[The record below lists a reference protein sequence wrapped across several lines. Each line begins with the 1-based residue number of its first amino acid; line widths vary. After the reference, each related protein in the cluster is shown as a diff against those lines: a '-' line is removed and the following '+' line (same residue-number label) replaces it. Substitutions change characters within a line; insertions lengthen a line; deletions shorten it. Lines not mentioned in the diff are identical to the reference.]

1 MKKLTAIL
9 LACLVLLTLAGC
21 GSSSNSYAKSESA
34 YVSAPA
40 AAYSGGGFRDDGYGY
55 AADEAY
61 VEAPAEAPMPEPE
74 AAAGNSGTAAPALDP
89 EKIIYSASVNVET
102 TDFDASIAMVDALV
116 ARYGGFVESSSLNG
130 NNYYSQYRGHVSSR
144 SADYVLRIPSSRFNE
159 LMGSLSELGN
169 IPYSHSYTENVT
181 AQYYDVQA
189 RLKAYEAQGE
199 RLLEMMKLAETVE
212 DVILLE
218 SRLSDLRYQIES
230 LQSTLNNW
238 DRRVSYSTVSLTIKE
253 VHEYTPEQKEDPTYW
268 DELKE
273 ALQEGFYNA
282 GQVVKDLL
290 VFLVELIPVLVIC
303 IPVIW
308 LLVLVV
314 KKLFHFDGERAKAR
328 REARKAKK
336 AAAKAA
342 KAAAKT
348 NQEENP

>member
-130 NNYYSQYRGHVSSR
+130 NNYYSQYRGYVSSR

-169 IPYSHSYTENVT
+169 IPYSHTYTENIT
-181 AQYYDVQA
+181 AQYYDVEA
-189 RLKAYEAQGE
+189 RLTACRTQEA
-199 RLLEMMKLAETVE
+199 RLLEMMEKAETVE
-212 DVILLE
+212 DLIRIE
-218 SRLSDLRYQIES
+218 DRLADLRYQIES
-230 LQSTLNNW
+230 LQSTLRNW
-238 DRRVSYSTVSLTIKE
+238 DRQVSYSYINLSISEVTV
-253 VHEYTPEQKEDPTYW
+253 YTPTEEPSYFAQ
-268 DELKE
+268 LKE
-273 ALQEGFYNA
+273 AAADGFIAVGRFFRNLSLGLA
-282 GQVVKDLL
+282 ELLPLLIVVAVLL
-290 VFLVELIPVLVIC
+290 IVFLPRI
-303 IPVIW
+303 
-308 LLVLVV
+308 
-314 KKLFHFDGERAKAR
+314 KKRRA
-328 REARKAKK
+328 AKK
-336 AAAKAA
+336 AQ
-342 KAAAKT
+342 KAAAPAET
-348 NQEENP
+348 QPEEK